1 MPGGGNGLIL
11 DIVPKFNDP
20 DAEYVSRPPFPAFLE
35 SQHSLSL
42 PPPPLPLPPLSV
54 SANIT
59 ILMLSQEV
67 NRLFVAFLSLTFGLF
82 LLNISGKS
90 LVMSVTLPSNSVLVQ
105 FF

>member
-1 MPGGGNGLIL
+1 MPGGNGLIL

-20 DAEYVSRPPFPAFLE
+20 DAEYVT
-35 SQHSLSL
+35 L
-42 PPPPLPLPPLSV
+42 PPPAPFLLPPLVLIVILEFLSLSPLSV

-59 ILMLSQEV
+59 TLMPSRAPNKLSG
-67 NRLFVAFLSLTFGLF
+67 ASCSSTSGSS

-90 LVMSVTLPSNSVLVQ
+90 LVTSVTLPSNLELVQ